1 MLETAAPVLQVGDTV
16 ELLHDFPH
24 RKPLRQG
31 RRGVVLLAG
40 EGAPRG
46 LVSVQ
51 FGAREGCE
59 LYQLHSRHLRRVA
72 PSSLASASGKA
83 QAGA

>member
-1 MLETAAPVLQVGDTV
+1 VSDDPLRVNDVV
-16 ELLHDFPH
+16 ELLHDFPN

-40 EGAPRG
+40 EGAPWG

-59 LYQLHSRHLRRVA
+59 LYQLHPRHLRRLEAA
-72 PSSLASASGKA
+72 PDA
-83 QAGA
+83 

>member
-1 MLETAAPVLQVGDTV
+1 MVVTDAPALAVGDQV
-16 ELLHDFPH
+16 ELLHDFPT

-40 EGAPRG
+40 DAAPWG

-51 FGAREGCE
+51 FGLREGSE
-59 LYQLHSRHLRRVA
+59 LFQLHPRHLRRVA
-72 PSSLASASGKA
+72 D
-83 QAGA
+83 